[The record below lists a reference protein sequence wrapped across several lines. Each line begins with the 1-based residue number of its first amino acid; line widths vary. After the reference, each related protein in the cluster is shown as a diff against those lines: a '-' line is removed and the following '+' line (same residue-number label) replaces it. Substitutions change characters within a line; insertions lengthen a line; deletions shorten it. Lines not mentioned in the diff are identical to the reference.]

1 MGWIKPLIGV
11 AVLGGVVSMGVGVA
25 KSDEHAV
32 VNRVIDG
39 DTIDV
44 TLDGE
49 KTRVRLLNID
59 TPEIGRNGR
68 PSECLAE
75 EAKEYL
81 EGRLLQGTEVTL
93 EYDEEKTDKYGRTLA
108 GVFLG
113 GDLVNADIAAEGLAV
128 AKKIGANGKFYN
140 EVKEA
145 ESGPR
150 TKGTGVFGVSDEC
163 QVSSDEDMAESLQQ
177 AESATAAAAGIGI
190 IAANID
196 SDDDGGATKALA
208 QIYAARKELDALRG
222 RSDDRSEFQ
231 KAAYP
236 EAPERLAKQME
247 KELSEHEEEIVE
259 QVETA
264 ERKKAKEEER
274 RERERESQEAAER
287 EAAEREAERERRLAE
302 EAAHVDATAPAAGSN
317 SNTAGSQYVAPQPQK
332 APSVDTYTGCRAYG
346 GNYAFTSVDKK
357 GRAYAKIDCT
367 TKQQIG

>member
-81 EGRLLQGTEVTL
+81 EDRLPQGIEVTL

-163 QVSSDEDMAESLQQ
+163 QVSSDEDMAESLQ
-177 AESATAAAAGIGI
+177 
-190 IAANID
+190 
-196 SDDDGGATKALA
+196 
-208 QIYAARKELDALRG
+208 
-222 RSDDRSEFQ
+222 
-231 KAAYP
+231 
-236 EAPERLAKQME
+236 
-247 KELSEHEEEIVE
+247 
-259 QVETA
+259 
-264 ERKKAKEEER
+264 
-274 RERERESQEAAER
+274 
-287 EAAEREAERERRLAE
+287 
-302 EAAHVDATAPAAGSN
+302 
-317 SNTAGSQYVAPQPQK
+317 
-332 APSVDTYTGCRAYG
+332 
-346 GNYAFTSVDKK
+346 
-357 GRAYAKIDCT
+357 
-367 TKQQIG
+367 

>member
-11 AVLGGVVSMGVGVA
+11 AVLGGVVSMGVGA
-25 KSDEHAV
+25 ANSDERAV

-44 TLDGE
+44 MLDGE

-59 TPEIGRNGR
+59 TPEIGRNGK

-81 EGRLLQGTEVTL
+81 EGRLPQGTEVTL

-128 AKKIGANGKFYN
+128 AKKIGANDKFYN

-150 TKGTGVFGVSDEC
+150 TKGAGVFGVSDEC

-177 AESATAAAAGIGI
+177 AKSATAAAAGIGI

-196 SDDDGGATKALA
+196 SDDGGAAKALA
-208 QIYAARKELDALRG
+208 QIYAARKGLDALRG
-222 RSDDRSEFQ
+222 RGDDRSEFQ

-236 EAPERLAKQME
+236 EAPERLAKQLE
-247 KELSEHEEEIVE
+247 KELSEHEEEIEE

-264 ERKKAKEEER
+264 KREKEREEER
-274 RERERESQEAAER
+274 KEQERERQEAAER
-287 EAAEREAERERRLAE
+287 EAAAREAERERLRVE
-302 EAAHVDATAPAAGSN
+302 EESHVDATAPASQPN
-317 SNTAGSQYVAPQPQK
+317 SNAGGSQYVAPQPQQ
-332 APSVDTYTGCRAYG
+332 APRVDTYTGCRAYG

>member
-25 KSDEHAV
+25 NSDERAV

-44 TLDGE
+44 MLDGE

-59 TPEIGRNGR
+59 TPEIGRNGK

-81 EGRLLQGTEVTL
+81 EGRLPQGTEVTL

-128 AKKIGANGKFYN
+128 AKKIGANDKFYN

-177 AESATAAAAGIGI
+177 AKSATAAAAGIGI

-196 SDDDGGATKALA
+196 SDDGGAAKALA
-208 QIYAARKELDALRG
+208 QIYAARKGLDALRG
-222 RSDDRSEFQ
+222 RGDDRSEFQ

-236 EAPERLAKQME
+236 EAPERLAKQLE
-247 KELSEHEEEIVE
+247 KELSEHEEEIEE

-264 ERKKAKEEER
+264 KREKEREEER
-274 RERERESQEAAER
+274 KEQERERQEAAER
-287 EAAEREAERERRLAE
+287 EAAAREAERERLRVE
-302 EAAHVDATAPAAGSN
+302 EESHVDATAPAAESN
-317 SNTAGSQYVAPQPQK
+317 SDSGGSQYMVPQPQQ
-332 APSVDTYTGCRAYG
+332 APRVDTYTGCRAYG

-357 GRAYAKIDCT
+357 GRAYAKIDCM